1 MSFYKKFFNPTPL
14 FHKRHS
20 VIQRIMDMPS
30 DIFNFLRYYSHRIG
44 LTRLQEYDRI
54 DTLKNIHQG
63 KKAFLIGNGPSV
75 KIEEL
80 DRIYNTEFVTFCA
93 NRIHLAYS
101 EMKFR
106 PDYVVSA
113 DSQVI
118 QDFGQ
123 EIVNSNNGNV
133 CLVYKKKSNISGN
146 FFSFHLSKRISLK
159 FSTNIYKD
167 VTLSGGTLFAA
178 MQIAY
183 HMGIRQ
189 FYLYGVDHDFKYE
202 ERNPSDGAGDASGD
216 GNHFIKGYRSGKTW
230 FAPRY
235 ELVEQGFKKADDFL
249 RTEGGFVVNATH
261 GGKLE
266 VLKRISLVEVIGE
279 S

>member
-1 MSFYKKFFNPTPL
+1 
-14 FHKRHS
+14 
-20 VIQRIMDMPS
+20 MDIPV
-30 DIFNFLRYYSHRIG
+30 DIFYLLRYWIYTMG
-44 LTRLQEYDRI
+44 LIRLQEYDHI

-75 KIEEL
+75 KIKDL

-106 PDYVVSA
+106 PNYVVSA

-118 QDFGQ
+118 RDFGQ

-133 CLVYKKKSNISGN
+133 CLVYKKKPDISGS
-146 FFSFHLSKRISLK
+146 FFSFHLSKRLSLN

-183 HMGIRQ
+183 HMGIRE
-189 FYLYGVDHDFKYE
+189 FYLYGVDHNFSYDT
-202 ERNPSDGAGDASGD
+202 RNPSDGSGDASGE
-216 GNHFIKGYRSGKTW
+216 GNHFISGYRGGKTW

-235 ELVEQGFKKADDFL
+235 ELVEEGFKKADNFL
-249 RTEGGFVVNATH
+249 RTAGGYVVNATH

-266 VLKRISLVEVIGE
+266 VLNRIPLDEIIGDIQSE
-279 S
+279 